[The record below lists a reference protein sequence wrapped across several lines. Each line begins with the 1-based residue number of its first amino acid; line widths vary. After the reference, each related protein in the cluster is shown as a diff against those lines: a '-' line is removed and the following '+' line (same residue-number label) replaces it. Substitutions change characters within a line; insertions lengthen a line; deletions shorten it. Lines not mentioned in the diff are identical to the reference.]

1 MGYATGDVVVHPRH
15 GVATVQGTTTRGEG
29 DGATDYLELFFELKS
44 LTIMLPVD
52 SLDEVGIR
60 PPATAEEAEVI
71 LNILG
76 ESADVPEAWAER
88 NAKTLSRV
96 QSTELVQSAMVIRD
110 LTRHGE
116 RSGKPLSASEN
127 GTLQTCLEAVSLEL
141 AIALGQT
148 QEETK
153 RTILD
158 KVGLEALDPT

>member
-1 MGYATGDVVVHPRH
+1 MSYATGDVVVHPRH

-29 DGATDYLELFFELKS
+29 DSATSYLELFFELKS
-44 LTIMLPVD
+44 LTIMMPVD

-60 PPATAEEAEVI
+60 PPVTREEADAI
-71 LNILG
+71 LSILG
-76 ESADVPEAWAER
+76 DPAEVPQAWAER
-88 NAKTLSRV
+88 NASTMSRV
-96 QSTELVQSAMVIRD
+96 QSTELIQSAMVIRD

-141 AIALGQT
+141 AVALEQP
-148 QEETK
+148 QEEIK
-153 RTILD
+153 QLILD